1 MWCSHG
7 TCGTIC
13 VVVRRACE
21 SPSSRAAFLR
31 LALFLSALLACVA
44 CKHER
49 SNSLDEHAHRPK
61 LAPLKA
67 DSWLVDLDV
76 PGFGKSAL
84 AVPLG
89 AKGPRPI
96 VIALHGSADR
106 PEWACAAL
114 RSIAGPAPFV
124 LCPRGLPRADFPS
137 NDARYTFGTA
147 DDTARELRAALAEL
161 KRRFDVYVAP
171 GPVVFSG
178 FELGADQVAFIAP
191 QETAFFSRLLLIEPS
206 SASWSTSQASLFGPA
221 GGQRVLFAFG
231 SAHRAELTLRA
242 VLTSRAGA
250 DSRSVFLGEGAVTLE
265 PPTRRLLSQN
275 WGWLTAPAKSRV
287 SLTNPVGNALAA
299 GRPVTPELVEK

>member
-1 MWCSHG
+1 M
-7 TCGTIC
+7 
-13 VVVRRACE
+13 VRRVCE
-21 SPSSRAAFLR
+21 SPSRCAAFLR
-31 LALFLSALLACVA
+31 LALLLSALLACGA

-49 SNSLDEHAHRPK
+49 SKTLDEHAHRPK

-76 PGFGKSAL
+76 PGFGKAAL

-89 AKGPRPI
+89 AKAPRPI

-124 LCPRGLPRADFPS
+124 LCPRGIPRAGFAS
-137 NDARYTFGTA
+137 TDARYTFGSA

-161 KRRFDVYVAP
+161 KRRYDVYVAP
-171 GPVVFSG
+171 GPVVFAG

-191 QETAFFSRLLLIEPS
+191 QEPAFFSRLLLIEPS
-206 SASWSTSQASLFGPA
+206 PASWSTSQAALFGPA

-231 SAHRAELTLRA
+231 PAHRAELTLRA

-250 DSRSVFLGEGAVTLE
+250 ESRSVFLGEGAVTLE
-265 PPTRRLLSQN
+265 SPTRRLLSQN
-275 WGWLTAPAKSRV
+275 WAWLAAPGKPVV
-287 SLTNPVGNALAA
+287 SIMNPVGNAVAA
-299 GRPVTPELVEK
+299 GRPVVPELVEK

>member
-1 MWCSHG
+1 M
-7 TCGTIC
+7 
-13 VVVRRACE
+13 VRRACE

-31 LALFLSALLACVA
+31 LALLLSALLGCGG

-49 SNSLDEHAHRPK
+49 SKNVDEHAHRPK
-61 LAPLKA
+61 LAPLQA
-67 DSWLVDLDV
+67 SSWLIDLEV

-124 LCPRGLPRADFPS
+124 LCPRGIPRADFAS
-137 NDARYTFGTA
+137 NEARYTFGSA

-161 KRRFDVYVAP
+161 KRRYDVDVAP

-191 QETAFFSRLLLIEPS
+191 QEPAFFSRLLLIEPS
-206 SASWSTSQASLFGPA
+206 PASWSTSQAALFGPS

-231 SAHRAELTLRA
+231 AAHRAELTLRA

-250 DSRSVFLGEGAVTLE
+250 EARSVFLGEGVVTLE
-265 PPTRRLLSQN
+265 SPTRRLLSQN
-275 WGWLTAPAKSRV
+275 WAWLAAPAKPLV
-287 SLTNPVGNALAA
+287 SALNPVGNAVSA
-299 GRPVTPELVEK
+299 GRPVSPELVEQ